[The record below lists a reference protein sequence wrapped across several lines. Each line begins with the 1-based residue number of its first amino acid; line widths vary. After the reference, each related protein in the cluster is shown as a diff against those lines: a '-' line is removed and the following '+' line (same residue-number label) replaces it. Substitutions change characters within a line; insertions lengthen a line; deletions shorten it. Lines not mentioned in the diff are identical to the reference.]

1 MSGSRWMAVYE
12 ESDAEAPPGENIEP
26 LRPLIPI
33 KPLTRPGATHA
44 SRELFEMD
52 ADEIVQFV
60 KEK

>member
-1 MSGSRWMAVYE
+1 MAAYE
-12 ESDAEAPPGENIEP
+12 ESDAKAPPGENIEP

-52 ADEIVQFV
+52 ADEIVQFL